1 MAGFRIYVQHLPVLI
16 HLDDAHAIVSA
27 DDEFDDLGTL
37 VRMGHPGLCA
47 HAKARQHCHGHQQA
61 GEQDG
66 KDGPGDT
73 GVHSPS

>member
-1 MAGFRIYVQHLPVLI
+1 MAGLRILVQHLPVLV
-16 HLDDAHAIVSA
+16 HLDDAHTIVSA

-37 VRMGHPGLCA
+37 ARMGHPGLCP
-47 HAKARQHCHGHQQA
+47 HAKARQHRYGQQQA